1 MKIENKDII
10 FKKKIPATWL
20 LKKFILVANSLS
32 SKGLLF
38 SIIKRTDLIDPYG
51 LERGSI
57 RKILRKGK
65 LEVIRVLTIGDF
77 LFYFLKYL

>member
-1 MKIENKDII
+1 MKIEKETRLL
-10 FKKKIPATWL
+10 KKKIPATWL

-51 LERGSI
+51 IERGSL
-57 RKILRKGK
+57 RKIIRKGK

-77 LFYFLKYL
+77 LFFFLKYL